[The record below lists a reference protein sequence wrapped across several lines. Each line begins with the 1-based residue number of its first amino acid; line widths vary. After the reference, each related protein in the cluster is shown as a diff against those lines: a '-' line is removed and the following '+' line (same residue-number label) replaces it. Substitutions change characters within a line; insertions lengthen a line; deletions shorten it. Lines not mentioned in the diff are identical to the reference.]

1 MSQTCR
7 ALENA
12 AAKVISTQTPA
23 PVDISDSSQNEDK
36 VESDS
41 EDDSSKSVESDSEDD
56 DVVVKRKRKVSETSD
71 DGDSELVVKK
81 SRKHKKTLR
90 RKKPRRVKHK
100 VKTDPQPPLS
110 YNLLRTL
117 QRRAARIPTRFTPQ
131 PPNPYKS
138 SVSLFSQF

>member
-12 AAKVISTQTPA
+12 AAKEISTHTPA
-23 PVDISDSSQNEDK
+23 PVDTSDSSQNEDK

-81 SRKHKKTLR
+81 SRKHRKTLR
-90 RKKPRRVKHK
+90 KKKPHRVKHK
-100 VKTDPQPPLS
+100 V
-110 YNLLRTL
+110 
-117 QRRAARIPTRFTPQ
+117 
-131 PPNPYKS
+131 
-138 SVSLFSQF
+138 